1 MMTQLGG
8 SSLYSRSA
16 EKAIHT
22 TRAWYH
28 GHSTG
33 SRLVAAKHF
42 CSCREPL
49 RDCAA
54 PEQLRTTGSQLGC
67 CFAIGWLNPG
77 VAAERRSASLS
88 SALQPLA
95 HELRHMGWVSTL
107 PSTTWT
113 TAFLDLVGGGGPSS
127 CLLRSTDQCCVCPCA
142 PQHALQFH
150 SFRTNGVGKFLI
162 AW

>member
-8 SSLYSRSA
+8 SFLYSRSA

-22 TRAWYH
+22 TRALYH

-33 SRLVAAKHF
+33 SQMVAAKHF

-54 PEQLRTTGSQLGC
+54 PGQLRTTGSQLGWF
-67 CFAIGWLNPG
+67 FAIGWLNPG

-113 TAFLDLVGGGGPSS
+113 TTFLDLVGVED
-127 CLLRSTDQCCVCPCA
+127 LQVAFCVPRTSAVCA
-142 PQHALQFH
+142 RVLHSMRCNSIASEPMALENF
-150 SFRTNGVGKFLI
+150 
-162 AW
+162 